1 MSLRKLVLTL
11 SVGLLLA
18 MTASAQQQ
26 PTQTDTQSTTEA
38 QPAVQP
44 SSAPENTAPAAG
56 SQENTAQSAPA
67 PDSAPQESAAPE
79 GTQKHGTDPFD
90 VLVYRPLW
98 ALTRVVGDF
107 NPIGKGIAS
116 PLEQRFRGLRVKG
129 FIDNITQ
136 INTTGDDHSAGLAG
150 RDKDWRVQKQ
160 EERIQLELRYQATE
174 HLEFVSVNNYYWD
187 GAYALNRDSG
197 IYNFGAGS
205 QVSYTQG
212 KRIFR
217 EAYLRGNYGW
227 LNFTLGKQVINWGKM
242 DGKVVDIVN
251 AADGRDVVDFHA
263 GDYEWQA
270 IGQWMANVGFRPT
283 GTTTIN
289 LVWNPDFQPNR
300 GPAAGSP
307 WWYPF
312 AASAPVG
319 TQGYAEDRPSGFQNL
334 RQSEG
339 GIRIDNT
346 FGALTLSG
354 IYYYGYDRDPVLFS
368 SDDVYHY
375 ERLHKAGY
383 ALDYGTHLGKQ
394 RLIIRSEGLFTGDKA
409 YQVSDPTLSNG
420 LLKKD
425 LLTLAWAFETSFGS
439 AANRVNVM
447 YQPSVTHQFDYEART
462 GAAQNNLLH
471 VIDIS
476 HSVRA
481 TSDKLGVDFTFYV
494 NGGGGTYGGWAA
506 TYAGTWQFNDY
517 VKAKLAY
524 NDYQG
529 GKWDIPWG
537 AYRQWRNVTLD
548 LKYEF

>member
-1 MSLRKLVLTL
+1 MSLRKLVLAL

-44 SSAPENTAPAAG
+44 GSAPENAAPAAG

-67 PDSAPQESAAPE
+67 PDSAPQENAAPE
-79 GTQKHGTDPFD
+79 GTEKRHTDPFD

-98 ALTRVVGDF
+98 ALTRVVGGF

-150 RDKDWRVQKQ
+150 RDKDWRAQKQ

-174 HLEFVSVNNYYWD
+174 HLEFVSVNNFYWD
-187 GAYALNRDSG
+187 GAYALSG
-197 IYNFGAGS
+197 GNGLYNSGAGS

-251 AADGRDVVDFHA
+251 AADGR
-263 GDYEWQA
+263 
-270 IGQWMANVGFRPT
+270 GQWMANVAFRPT

-312 AASAPVG
+312 AVSAPAG

-339 GIRIDNT
+339 GFR
-346 FGALTLSG
+346 GVVQLG
-354 IYYYGYDRDPVLFS
+354 R
-368 SDDVYHY
+368 
-375 ERLHKAGY
+375 RLP
-383 ALDYGTHLGKQ
+383 L
-394 RLIIRSEGLFTGDKA
+394 
-409 YQVSDPTLSNG
+409 
-420 LLKKD
+420 
-425 LLTLAWAFETSFGS
+425 
-439 AANRVNVM
+439 
-447 YQPSVTHQFDYEART
+447 
-462 GAAQNNLLH
+462 
-471 VIDIS
+471 
-476 HSVRA
+476 
-481 TSDKLGVDFTFYV
+481 
-494 NGGGGTYGGWAA
+494 
-506 TYAGTWQFNDY
+506 
-517 VKAKLAY
+517 
-524 NDYQG
+524 
-529 GKWDIPWG
+529 
-537 AYRQWRNVTLD
+537 
-548 LKYEF
+548 